1 MRIAFSPMSTP
12 PSEDAEKHVVSIA
25 KAAGVD
31 VQDGDA
37 LNDVFGG
44 VVSLSPFACARA
56 CMLLFSLASGARHKE
71 AFLVSGLNMI
81 DLNLFCRL
89 DESFSKAYEYSKR
102 LQADAMSLQVLDSAH
117 ERAVKGVLDPI
128 VGRTGKDMDGHLLD
142 RDGQPMYRIRHSDKM
157 AEILLRATDKRFR
170 DDAGGSAT
178 GTGTTYNIQI
188 NNASPGVAHVH
199 DIGGKTGGKAAEN
212 EEGLPETLDFGDI
225 DDD

>member
-1 MRIAFSPMSTP
+1 MSTP
-12 PSEDAEKHVVSIA
+12 PNDNAVNHVISIA
-25 KAAGVD
+25 QAAGVE
-31 VQDGDA
+31 VQGGDA
-37 LNDVFGG
+37 LEDVFGG
-44 VVSLSPFACARA
+44 VAKLSPFTCARA
-56 CMLLFSLASGARHKE
+56 CMFLFSLADGARHRE
-71 AFLVSGLNMI
+71 AFLVSGLKQLDI
-81 DLNLFCRL
+81 SLFCRL
-89 DESFSKAYEYSKR
+89 DDSFSKAYEYAVR

-212 EEGLPETLDFGDI
+212 EGGEPEALDFSDI
-225 DDD
+225 LDE